1 MICLQDTT
9 RLEFDENNVSTT
21 DERIKVM
28 ANGSLIIEN
37 LKREDTGVKYVCSVQ
52 NEHGRDTAS
61 AFVDVKSES
70 KILSKP
76 SDVLFQEGSDVTFN
90 CSFQV

>member
-1 MICLQDTT
+1 MM
-9 RLEFDENNVSTT
+9 
-21 DERIKVM
+21 K
-28 ANGSLIIEN
+28 NGSLIIEN
-37 LKREDTGVKYVCSVQ
+37 VKKDDTGVKYVCSVQ

-61 AFVDVKSES
+61 AFVDVKTES
-70 KILSKP
+70 KILTKP